1 VTLIFRAKASINRF
15 RTKPSEFKAKLQD
28 MFVAYFKA
36 EHQNLPESR
45 AAICRRFQMTPALFS
60 RKLLELSEAEKDE
73 YTAAALAQIVEEG
86 RTATP
91 KLVALAAGSAA
102 GTAGTMAALES
113 EGLHNEI
120 SARVRTSAMDN
131 MNNSHRGDD
140 FWRTALPS
148 TPSTAAP
155 TPTASATRSPDLTAA
170 ATDAAVASHSNG
182 AGKGSSS
189 SAPAPPSFAATHGRA
204 RKVAN
209 AQGAR

>member
-1 VTLIFRAKASINRF
+1 VLLFFRAKASINRF

-73 YTAAALAQIVEEG
+73 YTAAALAQIAEEG
-86 RTATP
+86 RTPTP

-102 GTAGTMAALES
+102 AAAGDNNAAEES
-113 EGLHNEI
+113 NIEI

-131 MNNSHRGDD
+131 MSNSHRGDD

-155 TPTASATRSPDLTAA
+155 TPTASAARSPDLTAA
-170 ATDAAVASHSNG
+170 TTATAAAGHSNS
-182 AGKGSSS
+182 AGKSSSS
-189 SAPAPPSFAATHGRA
+189 SAHAPPSFAATHGRA

>member
-1 VTLIFRAKASINRF
+1 LISRAKASINRF

-73 YTAAALAQIVEEG
+73 YTAAALAQISEEG
-86 RTATP
+86 PTP

-102 GTAGTMAALES
+102 GTAGGTMAPMES
-113 EGLHNEI
+113 EGLNNEI

-131 MNNSHRGDD
+131 MSNSHRGDD

-170 ATDAAVASHSNG
+170 ATDAAATSHANG
-182 AGKGSSS
+182 AGKASSS

>member
-1 VTLIFRAKASINRF
+1 VLLVFRAKASINRF

-73 YTAAALAQIVEEG
+73 YTAAALAQIAVEG

-102 GTAGTMAALES
+102 AAAGDNHAAEES
-113 EGLHNEI
+113 NVEI

-131 MNNSHRGDD
+131 MSNSHRGDD

-155 TPTASATRSPDLTAA
+155 TPTASAARSPDLTAA
-170 ATDAAVASHSNG
+170 TTATAAASHSNS
-182 AGKGSSS
+182 AGKSSSS